1 MSLVKYQKALLEIGS
16 KVLNRYLDL
25 FEKYYPIFKLYVD
38 LYSNNYLASNR
49 SQYLMMKMDTN
60 NDSLINGLNGIEFNI
75 QNFSEMGNNFIVR
88 LYVDLR
94 NGVNIDYNKSKII
107 VNDSIKKADG
117 FGYLEILNHI
127 FENIRFNYVGLKES
141 NFIELAKNLES
152 LDDKTR
158 SI

>member
-1 MSLVKYQKALLEIGS
+1 
-16 KVLNRYLDL
+16 
-25 FEKYYPIFKLYVD
+25 
-38 LYSNNYLASNR
+38 
-49 SQYLMMKMDTN
+49 MMKMDTN